1 MTLPRAGCGGRIKVV
16 SQLDRRL
23 AGRGH
28 CEIATRDWFEEVMM
42 GRKGGEVRSWT
53 R

>member
-28 CEIATRDWFEEVMM
+28 CEIATRGWFEGME
-42 GRKGGEVRSWT
+42 RL
-53 R
+53 